1 MDTNALKTLLT
12 DVQNGKLRVE
22 EALEALSAWPCAQ
35 LSEARVD
42 LHRCLRQGFAEVVLG
57 EFKTA
62 AQCLSITQSLAHA
75 GQSFLVTRLSADKAQ
90 LLKQAFPTAQH
101 YERARLFWLQQ
112 GPLPEGGPV
121 AVVCAGTSD
130 LPVAEEAAF
139 TAKAMGAQVLLL
151 CDVGVAGLHR
161 LLSELPRLRKAH
173 AVVAVAGMEGALPT
187 VLGGLLSVP
196 VVAVPTSIGY
206 GVHQNGMAALQTM
219 LSSCAS
225 NVSVVNIDNGFGAG
239 FVAALIAR
247 PKPSSPAPDTGWGEE

>member
-1 MDTNALKTLLT
+1 MDKSALKTLLQQ
-12 DVQNGKLRVE
+12 VQQGQLPLE

-35 LSEARVD
+35 LREARVD

-57 EFKTA
+57 EWKTA
-62 AQCLSITQSLAHA
+62 AQCLDIAQSLAGA
-75 GQSFLVTRLSADKAQ
+75 GQSFLITRLSAEKAR
-90 LLKQAFPTAQH
+90 LLQEALPAARY
-101 YERARLFWLQQ
+101 YERARLLWLQQ
-112 GPLPEGGPV
+112 TPLPEGGPV

-130 LPVAEEAAF
+130 LPVAEEAAL
-139 TAKAMGAQVLLL
+139 TAQAMGAKVLQL

-161 LLSELPRLRKAH
+161 LLSELPKLRKVH

-187 VLGGLLSVP
+187 VLGGLVSVP

-206 GVHQNGMAALQTM
+206 GVHQGGMAALQTM

-247 PKPSSPAPDTGWGEE
+247 PK

>member
-1 MDTNALKTLLT
+1 MDKTALKTLLT
-12 DVQNGKLRVE
+12 RVQQGQLPVE
-22 EALEALSAWPCAQ
+22 EALESLSVWPCAQ
-35 LSEARVD
+35 LGEARVD

-62 AQCLSITQSLAHA
+62 AQCLDIAQALAKA
-75 GQSFLVTRLSADKAQ
+75 GQSFLVTRLSQEKAHV
-90 LLKQAFPTAQH
+90 LKEALPKAH
-101 YERARLFWLQQ
+101 YYERARLLWLQQ
-112 GPLPEGGPV
+112 QPLPPGGPI

-130 LPVAEEAAF
+130 LPVAEEAAL
-139 TAKAMGAQVLLL
+139 TAQAMGAQVLQL

-161 LLSELPRLRKAH
+161 LLSELPRLRKVH

-187 VLGGLLSVP
+187 VLGGLVEVP
-196 VVAVPTSIGY
+196 VVAVPTSVGY
-206 GVHQNGMAALQTM
+206 GIHQNGMAALQTM

-247 PKPSSPAPDTGWGEE
+247 PKTPA

>member
-1 MDTNALKTLLT
+1 VDA
-12 DVQNGKLRVE
+12 
-22 EALEALSAWPCAQ
+22 ALEALATWPCAQ

-57 EFKTA
+57 EFKSA
-62 AQCLSITQSLAHA
+62 AQCLDIARALAGA
-75 GQSFLVTRLSADKAQ
+75 GQSFLVTRLSEEKARP
-90 LLKQAFPTAQH
+90 LKEAFPEAH
-101 YERARLFWLQQ
+101 YYERARLFWLKQQ
-112 GPLPEGGPV
+112 PLPPGGPI

-130 LPVAEEAAF
+130 LPVAEEAAL
-139 TAKAMGAQVLLL
+139 TAQAMGAEVLQL

-161 LLSELPRLRKAH
+161 LLAELPRLRKVH

-187 VLGGLLSVP
+187 VLGGLVEVP

-206 GVHQNGMAALQTM
+206 GVHQNGMAALHTM

-247 PKPSSPAPDTGWGEE
+247 PRETA

>member
-1 MDTNALKTLLT
+1 MDKSALKTLLT
-12 DVQNGKLRVE
+12 RLQQGQLPVD

-35 LSEARVD
+35 LDEARVD
-42 LHRCLRQGFAEVVLG
+42 LHRCVRQGFAEVVLG

-62 AQCLSITQSLAHA
+62 AQCLEIAQALAKA
-75 GQSFLVTRLSADKAQ
+75 GQSFLVTRLSAEKAVCLQ
-90 LLKQAFPTAQH
+90 EAFPQARYH
-101 YERARLFWLQQ
+101 ERARLFCMQQ
-112 GPLPEGGPV
+112 GPMPEGGPI

-130 LPVAEEAAF
+130 LPVAEEAAL
-139 TAKAMGAQVLLL
+139 TAEAMGAQVLRL

-161 LLSELPRLRKAH
+161 LLSELPRLRKVR

-187 VLGGLLSVP
+187 VLGGLVDVP

-225 NVSVVNIDNGFGAG
+225 NVSVVNIDNGFGGG

-247 PKPSSPAPDTGWGEE
+247 R

>member
-1 MDTNALKTLLT
+1 MNRSALKTLLSH
-12 DVQNGKLRVE
+12 VQQGQLRVE
-22 EALEALSAWPCAQ
+22 DALEALSSWPYAQ
-35 LSEARVD
+35 LDEARVD
-42 LHRCLRQGFAEVVLG
+42 IHRCLRQGFAEVVLG

-62 AQCLSITQSLAHA
+62 AQCLEVAQALVKA
-75 GQSFLVTRLSADKAQ
+75 GQSVLITRLSSEKAGP
-90 LLKQAFPTAQH
+90 LLEAFPAAS
-101 YERARLFWLQQ
+101 YSERARLFWLQK

-130 LPVAEEAAF
+130 LPVAEEAAL
-139 TAKAMGAQVLLL
+139 TAEAMGAQVFRL

-161 LLSELPRLRKAH
+161 LLAELPNLRKVH

-187 VLGGLLSVP
+187 VLGGLVEVP

-206 GVHQNGMAALQTM
+206 GVHQGGMATLHTM
-219 LSSCAS
+219 LSSCAA

-247 PKPSSPAPDTGWGEE
+247 PRPPPT